1 MKLSDILIVLKDNFN
16 YNSLRDIQEKVVLE
30 SFNNTN
36 IIVLSPTGGGKSLCY
51 QLPALINPGITIVI
65 SPLRSLIFDQVNNL
79 VRKGIKAT
87 LLTGDTSTT
96 EKETIYQNLELEE
109 IPYSIIYTTP
119 ETIQS
124 NSKFITYLENI
135 NSRKLIQRIVI
146 DEAHCVSTWGHDF
159 RPSYLKIS
167 SIKSTFPNVPFM
179 ALTATATD
187 KVLSDIKHL
196 LGIDGCKVFTQSFK
210 RSNLNI
216 KILSKNTSSVQDIID
231 SIRTQYNNKSGIIY
245 CHSRKQCEQLASK
258 LKIYN
263 VQCEFYHA
271 GLSRKDRENI
281 QSNWIDNKLH
291 VIIATIAFGMGID
304 KSDVRFVIHYNLPMS
319 LENYYQEIGRAG
331 RDGEDADCIIYY
343 SIQDKIIYQK
353 MIQSEHSNSPKR
365 KAYNQQRLDNINIII
380 TFFENIIDCRHYLL
394 CTYLGEKIHNSINF
408 CNNHC
413 DNCSI
418 NKDKI
423 EYKDVTD
430 LAKSII
436 NTIIF
441 LMPMS
446 SRTKIKKILR
456 GSSEMKKYAGN
467 KEFGIGYNIS
477 NEIVERLITYLVLE
491 KYIKETVILNK
502 FGYWN
507 EQLMV
512 YQKSKEF
519 VSNSNTQIKL
529 PFIKQNKINKYFKVE
544 KTPPKNLIIKNG
556 NTSNDESTLYNSLIE
571 YRTKISKLKKLAPYC
586 IFKNETINEL
596 IEKKPKTIQELFF
609 IKGFGMKRIQEY
621 GKDIIEIMT

>member
-16 YNSLRDIQEKVVLE
+16 YDSLRDIQEKVVLE

-245 CHSRKQCEQLASK
+245 CHSRKQCEQLSSK

-281 QSNWIDNKLH
+281 QSNWIDNKH
-291 VIIATIAFGMGID
+291 TSWVTTI
-304 KSDVRFVIHYNLPMS
+304 L
-319 LENYYQEIGRAG
+319 
-331 RDGEDADCIIYY
+331 
-343 SIQDKIIYQK
+343 
-353 MIQSEHSNSPKR
+353 
-365 KAYNQQRLDNINIII
+365 
-380 TFFENIIDCRHYLL
+380 
-394 CTYLGEKIHNSINF
+394 
-408 CNNHC
+408 
-413 DNCSI
+413 
-418 NKDKI
+418 
-423 EYKDVTD
+423 
-430 LAKSII
+430 
-436 NTIIF
+436 
-441 LMPMS
+441 
-446 SRTKIKKILR
+446 
-456 GSSEMKKYAGN
+456 
-467 KEFGIGYNIS
+467 
-477 NEIVERLITYLVLE
+477 
-491 KYIKETVILNK
+491 
-502 FGYWN
+502 
-507 EQLMV
+507 
-512 YQKSKEF
+512 
-519 VSNSNTQIKL
+519 
-529 PFIKQNKINKYFKVE
+529 
-544 KTPPKNLIIKNG
+544 
-556 NTSNDESTLYNSLIE
+556 
-571 YRTKISKLKKLAPYC
+571 LKK
-586 IFKNETINEL
+586 
-596 IEKKPKTIQELFF
+596 
-609 IKGFGMKRIQEY
+609 
-621 GKDIIEIMT
+621 